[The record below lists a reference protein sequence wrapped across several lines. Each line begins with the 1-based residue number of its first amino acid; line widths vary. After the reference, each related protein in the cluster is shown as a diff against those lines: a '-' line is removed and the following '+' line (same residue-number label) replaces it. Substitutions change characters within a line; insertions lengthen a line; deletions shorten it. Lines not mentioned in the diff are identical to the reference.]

1 MTELKTFE
9 FMPGLN
15 LRTLTIKG
23 EPWFVAE
30 DVCDAV
36 ALRPDNIHLKVQ
48 EDEIKS
54 LQNSG
59 LRGSAPLIVSE
70 SGLYALALK
79 SRKPEA
85 KAFRKWVT
93 TVVLPAIRE
102 DDGEIRQ
109 AEDEIVQTAWHI
121 LHRRVQER
129 TARGRGTDTG
139 TETA

>member
-1 MTELKTFE
+1 MTELKTFD

-15 LRTLTIKG
+15 LRTLTIDG
-23 EPWFVAE
+23 EPWFIAE

-36 ALRPDNIHLKVQ
+36 ALRPDNIPLTVQ

-54 LQNSG
+54 LQNNG
-59 LRGSAPLIVSE
+59 LHGSAPLIVSE
-70 SGLYALALK
+70 SGLYALAMK

-102 DDGEIRQ
+102 DDGELRQ
-109 AEDEIVQTAWHI
+109 AEDEIVQAAWHI
-121 LHRRVQER
+121 LHRRVQQR
-129 TARGRGTDTG
+129 TSRSRGIDV
-139 TETA
+139 EIP